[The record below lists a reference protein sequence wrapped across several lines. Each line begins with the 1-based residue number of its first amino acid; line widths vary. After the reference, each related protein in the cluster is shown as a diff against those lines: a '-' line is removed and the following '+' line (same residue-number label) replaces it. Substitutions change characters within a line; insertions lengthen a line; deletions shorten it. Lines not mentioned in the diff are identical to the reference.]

1 MFNEDTTEEEVI
13 EVEESTEDETEEEAE
28 DTTDWKAEALKFKAI
43 LDRNKDKV
51 KTATPSKSTDF
62 GYDVKAYLKASG
74 IAPTEFDFVKAELK
88 GSGMKD
94 VDALLENEYFIAK
107 LEKHRELSKTQEAIP
122 SGKRSGGV
130 ATDSVEY
137 WMGKPI
143 EEVPADKRRAVV
155 NAKLEQEKNKG
166 KFYNG

>member
-1 MFNEDTTEEEVI
+1 MFNEEIEEEVI
-13 EVEESTEDETEEEAE
+13 EVEETIEEEPEEE

-74 IAPTEFDFVKAELK
+74 INPTEFDFVKAELK

-94 VDALLENEYFIAK
+94 VDSLLENDYFKSK

-130 ATDSVEY
+130 ATNSPEY

-143 EEVPADKRRAVV
+143 EEVPADMRRAVV